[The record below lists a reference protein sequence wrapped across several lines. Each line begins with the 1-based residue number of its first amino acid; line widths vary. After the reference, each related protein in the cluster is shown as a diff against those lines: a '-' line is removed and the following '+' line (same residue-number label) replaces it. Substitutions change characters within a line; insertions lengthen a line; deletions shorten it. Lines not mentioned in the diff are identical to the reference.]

1 LKITEATMA
10 TNAAIMFTTYNR
22 NRKDKDFLYD
32 PT

>member
-1 LKITEATMA
+1 MA